1 MIVWLPVLLIFALW
15 VKSPFSS
22 LPWSSI
28 PPSDHEHQSSWSWSW
43 SPAPSPA
50 MNEPR
55 CLLGCPCSSLLLSS
69 SSFTLTT
76 YHSMRQWWGMITIFI
91 QFGFSFCDVSSS
103 SRVQMGPKWPQIIKI
118 CVILIILDH
127 FDPRR
132 PLWQGGIKCGKRR
145 RGFLDSEDP
154 EHTLFCRDL
163 RAFSGVIFPYFDGSS
178 NIFATAQSLEHI
190 DNIVYW

>member
-1 MIVWLPVLLIFALW
+1 MEEPSCLLHTMIVWLPVLLIFALW
-15 VKSPFSS
+15 VNSTFPLFSS

-28 PPSDHEHQSSWSWSW
+28 PPSDHEHQSSWSWSR

-91 QFGFSFCDVSSS
+91 QIQIQFLWRIIIIKGPN
-103 SRVQMGPKWPQIIKI
+103 GPKMAPNDQNY
-118 CVILIILDH
+118 VIFIIL
-127 FDPRR
+127 DPRR
-132 PLWQGGIKCGKRR
+132 PLWQGGIKCGKRG
-145 RGFLDSEDP
+145 RGFLDRE
-154 EHTLFCRDL
+154 
-163 RAFSGVIFPYFDGSS
+163 GSH
-178 NIFATAQSLEHI
+178 L
-190 DNIVYW
+190 